1 MRVSDSIQEKLR
13 HLPTRAGVYLMKGE
27 GGEVLYVGKA
37 RSLRSRV
44 RSYFNSDH
52 AASLKTRELVR
63 RIVDFETIVVSS
75 EAEALILENNLIK
88 EYQPRFNISLRDDKT
103 YPYVKVTVGEPFPRV
118 LVTRKLQRD
127 GSRYFGPF
135 TDVRRMR
142 HVLDVVKRLYTVRS
156 CHYRLP
162 AEAPSRPCLDYHIG
176 RCHAP
181 CVGLQSEADYRA
193 MIGEVLDILGGHTR
207 DAAGRIRA
215 EMEEASAALQ
225 FERAA
230 ELRDALAHL
239 VALENQQK
247 VVDISG
253 SDRDVVGMARD
264 GDVACGVVMKIREGK
279 LLGRE
284 AIFLDNL
291 DEEAD
296 AAVLATFVTRFYT
309 VESMASAEE
318 LAPEVL
324 LPLDFEDRHVL
335 EELLRERARRAVRVR
350 VPSRG
355 EKVRLVELAAQN
367 ARHLLEERKLLD
379 NAGMDR
385 APDALYDLQ
394 ESLELSTVPR
404 VIVCFDISHTQGSET
419 VASAVV
425 FSGGRPDK
433 SEYRRF
439 RIKGEWGNDDF
450 RSMQEAVARY
460 FRRRGEEGKPLP
472 DLVVIDG
479 GKGQLGAARAA
490 LEEMDLGHQPII
502 SLAKREEEIFLP
514 GRSESLR
521 LSRRSPALRL
531 LQQAR
536 NEAHRFAVTFQ
547 RVRRTRRTV
556 TSALMEAPGI
566 GATRRRQLLRAF
578 GSVQGVREA
587 SVEEIAALP
596 GFSTATA
603 QRLLDYLS
611 STSPTASGIVAP
623 PGQAAAEGVVAPDAT
638 TSEPPTTES
647 Q

>member
-1 MRVSDSIQEKLR
+1 MSVLDSVQEKLR

-27 GGEVLYVGKA
+27 GDEVIYVGKA

-63 RIVDFETIVVSS
+63 RIRDFETIVVGS

-103 YPYVKVTVGEPFPRV
+103 YPYVKVTVAEPFPRV

-142 HVLDVVKRLYTVRS
+142 HVMDVVKRLYTVRS

-162 AEAPSRPCLDYHIG
+162 VEGPARPCLDYHIG

-181 CVGLQSEADYRA
+181 CVGLQSEGEYRV

-207 DAAGRIRA
+207 RAAERIREEMDAAA
-215 EMEEASAALQ
+215 AALQ

-230 ELRDALAHL
+230 ELRDALGHL
-239 VALENQQK
+239 VALETQQK

-253 SDRDVVGMARD
+253 SDRDVVGLARD

-291 DEEAD
+291 QEEAD
-296 AAVLATFVTRFYT
+296 AAVLATFVTRLYT
-309 VESMASAEE
+309 LESMAAADE
-318 LAPEVL
+318 LPPEVL
-324 LPLDFEDRHVL
+324 LPGDFEDRPVL
-335 EELLRERARRAVRVR
+335 EGLLRDRAGRVVRVR

-439 RIKGEWGNDDF
+439 RIKGGWGNDDF
-450 RSMQEAVARY
+450 RSMDEAVARY
-460 FRRRGEEGKPLP
+460 FRRRQEEGKPLP

-490 LEEMDLGHQPII
+490 LEALDLGHQPII
-502 SLAKREEEIFLP
+502 SLAKRDEEVFLP
-514 GRSESLR
+514 GRPLPVR
-521 LSRRSPALRL
+521 LARRSPALRL
-531 LQQAR
+531 LQR
-536 NEAHRFAVTFQ
+536 LRDEAHRFAITYN
-547 RVRRTRRTV
+547 RKLRTRRTIQSELAEIRGV
-556 TSALMEAPGI
+556 GVARQRALLEH
-566 GATRRRQLLRAF
+566 F
-578 GSVQGVREA
+578 GSVRALRAA
-587 SVEEIAALP
+587 SEEEVARVP
-596 GFSTATA
+596 GFGRGLARTVLQQLTA
-603 QRLLDYLS
+603 DD
-611 STSPTASGIVAP
+611 
-623 PGQAAAEGVVAPDAT
+623 AAVVGVSDGARNR
-638 TSEPPTTES
+638 SEPAGVLPEG
-647 Q
+647 

>member
-1 MRVSDSIQEKLR
+1 MTVSDPIQEKLR

-27 GGEVLYVGKA
+27 AGEVLYVGKA

-63 RIVDFETIVVSS
+63 RIADFETIVVSS

-118 LVTRKLQRD
+118 FVTRRLQRD

-142 HVLDVVKRLYTVRS
+142 QVLEVIKRLYTVRS

-162 AEAPSRPCLDYHIG
+162 DEAPARPCLDYHIG
-176 RCHAP
+176 RCLAP
-181 CVGLQSEADYRA
+181 CVGLQGEADYRG
-193 MIGEVLDILGGHTR
+193 MIDEVVEILGGHTR
-207 DAAGRIRA
+207 RAAMRIRA
-215 EMEEASAALQ
+215 EMEEAAGALQ

-230 ELRDALAHL
+230 ELRDALGHL
-239 VALENQQK
+239 TALETQQK

-253 SDRDVVGMARD
+253 SDRDVVGIARD
-264 GDVACGVVMKIREGK
+264 GDEACGVVLKIREGK

-291 DEEAD
+291 EEEPD
-296 AAVLATFVTRFYT
+296 VAVLATFATRLYT
-309 VESMASAEE
+309 LESATA
-318 LAPEVL
+318 APDLPPEIL
-324 LPLDFEDRHVL
+324 LPADFEDREVL
-335 EELLRERARRAVRVR
+335 EELLRERAGRVVRAR
-350 VPSRG
+350 VPARG

-367 ARHLLEERKLLD
+367 ARHLLEERKLLG
-379 NAGMDR
+379 NAATDR

-394 ESLELSTVPR
+394 ETLELSAVPR

-439 RIKGEWGNDDF
+439 RIKGTWGNDDF
-450 RSMQEAVARY
+450 QSMDEAVARY
-460 FRRRGEEGKPLP
+460 FRRRQEEGKPLP

-490 LEEMDLGHQPII
+490 LEALDLGQQPII
-502 SLAKREEEIFLP
+502 SLAKREEEVFVP
-514 GRSESLR
+514 GRGDPIR
-521 LSRRSPALRL
+521 LPRRSPALRL
-531 LQQAR
+531 LQR
-536 NEAHRFAVTFQ
+536 LRDEAHRFAITYN
-547 RVRRTRRTV
+547 RKLRTRRTIQSELAEIPGV
-556 TSALMEAPGI
+556 GAARQRALLE
-566 GATRRRQLLRAF
+566 RF
-578 GSVQGVREA
+578 GSVRALRNATEA
-587 SVEEIAALP
+587 EIAEVPGFGLGLARTILQQLRGGEAALP
-596 GFSTATA
+596 QG
-603 QRLLDYLS
+603 
-611 STSPTASGIVAP
+611 
-623 PGQAAAEGVVAPDAT
+623 
-638 TSEPPTTES
+638 
-647 Q
+647 

>member
-1 MRVSDSIQEKLR
+1 MNVSEPIREKLR

-27 GGEVLYVGKA
+27 EGEVIYVGKA
-37 RSLRSRV
+37 RSLRPRV

-52 AASLKTRELVR
+52 TASLKTRELVR
-63 RIVDFETIVVSS
+63 RIRDFETIVVGS

-142 HVLDVVKRLYTVRS
+142 NVLDVVKRLYTVRS

-162 AEAPSRPCLDYHIG
+162 DESPARPCLDHHIG
-176 RCHAP
+176 RCLAP
-181 CVGLQSEADYRA
+181 CVGLQSEGDYRA
-193 MIGEVLDILGGHTR
+193 MIGDVLDILGGHTR
-207 DAAGRIRA
+207 RAAERIQA
-215 EMEEASAALQ
+215 EMELAAEAMQ

-230 ELRDALAHL
+230 ELRDALGHL
-239 VALENQQK
+239 KALETQQK

-284 AIFLDNL
+284 TIFLDNL

-309 VESMASAEE
+309 LESMASADE
-318 LAPEVL
+318 LPPEIL
-324 LPLDFEDRHVL
+324 LPADFEDRLVL
-335 EELLRERARRAVRVR
+335 EELLRERAGRVVRMP
-350 VPSRG
+350 VPRRG
-355 EKVRLVELAAQN
+355 EKVRIVELAAQN

-379 NAGMDR
+379 NSGMDR

-394 ESLELSTVPR
+394 ESLELSSVPR

-425 FSGGRPDK
+425 FAHGRPEK

-439 RIKGEWGNDDF
+439 RIKGGWGNDDF
-450 RSMQEAVARY
+450 RSMDEAVARY
-460 FRRRGEEGKPLP
+460 FHRRQEEGKALP

-490 LEEMDLGHQPII
+490 LEAIDLGHQPIV
-502 SLAKREEEIFLP
+502 SLAKRDEEVFVP
-514 GRSESLR
+514 GRSDPIR
-521 LSRRSPALRL
+521 LPRRSPALRL
-531 LQQAR
+531 LQR
-536 NEAHRFAVTFQ
+536 LRDEAHRFAVTYN
-547 RVRRTRRTV
+547 RKLRTRRTIQSELAQIPGV
-556 TSALMEAPGI
+556 GAARQRALLEH
-566 GATRRRQLLRAF
+566 F
-578 GSVQGVREA
+578 GSVRALRAA
-587 SVEEIAALP
+587 SEEEIARLP
-596 GFSTATA
+596 GFGRGLARTVL
-603 QRLLDYLS
+603 RHVGGGD
-611 STSPTASGIVAP
+611 
-623 PGQAAAEGVVAPDAT
+623 AAVTGV
-638 TSEPPTTES
+638 
-647 Q
+647 